1 MHDDLTNEPT
11 KNEALPSIS
20 LLMLRWL
27 GSQQINQHNLEFRT
41 FLTCHKICENGKL
54 CNFIRA
60 NPFCDSKRFCS
71 KQYLISFLLVLN
83 ILRCK
88 KKDAKKRKLDHREN
102 WVFFHD
108 GDLFLKQK
116 QSDVSILLIYL
127 KTIAMQLF

>member
-1 MHDDLTNEPT
+1 MHLTNEPT

-54 CNFIRA
+54 CNFICA

-83 ILRCK
+83 ILRCKK

-127 KTIAMQLF
+127 KTIVMQLF

>member
-1 MHDDLTNEPT
+1 MHLTNEPT

-27 GSQQINQHNLEFRT
+27 GSQQVNQHNLEFRT

-54 CNFIRA
+54 CNFICA

-102 WVFFHD
+102 WFFFHD

>member
-1 MHDDLTNEPT
+1 MHLTNEPT

-27 GSQQINQHNLEFRT
+27 GSQQVNQHNLEFRT
-41 FLTCHKICENGKL
+41 FHKICENGKL
-54 CNFIRA
+54 CNFICA

-116 QSDVSILLIYL
+116 QSDVSLLLIYL